1 MMNRKKLGLCL
12 AALLAVGTVFGGCGK
27 DNDGDKQVGGA
38 DNRPV
43 VKVGFMGPLTGGNAS
58 EGSAARNGFT
68 MAFDQLN
75 ESGELPYY
83 VEVVAMDDGS
93 KPEIATS
100 AVQRLVTTDGM
111 VAISGHWNSPAAEA
125 TIPICKANNIPLVI
139 WGAIGESLT
148 SAENYPVVTRV
159 CPTDRQ
165 ENVTLAKYVLED
177 LGYKNIYIISDTTSY
192 GQSNTQAFQEEMKK
206 YDANLIG
213 IDEVP
218 DTQNDFR
225 AILSKVK
232 QAKPDAIFFGGV
244 SMSGGLVKSQMA
256 DAGMDDILLFGI
268 SGICSEDFIIAAGAE
283 NAEGT
288 FSIKPGTDPAKTE
301 VGQKFLADY
310 EAKNY
315 SVPVG
320 AFTPYSYDAAQVIIQ
335 AMKDCEGEITAEK
348 MIEKIAAVKANGLL
362 GETQFDE
369 IGQTTNPASY
379 ALVVQD
385 GKWVPWEESLY
396 ATGERTLP
404 GRK

>member
-1 MMNRKKLGLCL
+1 MKKKSVGFLM
-12 AALLAVGTVFGGCGK
+12 AALLAVGTLFSGCGAENK
-27 DNDGDKQVGGA
+27 DNQVAGNDG
-38 DNRPV
+38 RPV
-43 VKVGFMGPLTGGNAS
+43 IRVGFMGPLTGGNAS

-75 ESGELPYY
+75 ASGELPYY
-83 VEVVAMDDGS
+83 VEVVSMDDGS
-93 KPEIATS
+93 KPETGVS
-100 AVQRLVTTDGM
+100 AVQKLVTTENI
-111 VAISGHWNSPAAEA
+111 VAISGHWNSPVAEV
-125 TIPICKANNIPLVI
+125 TIPICKSNEIPLVI

-148 SAENYPVVTRV
+148 SEANYPIVTRV

-165 ENVTLAKYVLED
+165 ENEKLAKYVLED

-192 GQSNTQAFQEEMKK
+192 GQSNTQAFQEQMKL
-206 YDANLIG
+206 YGANLVG

-232 QAKPDAIFFGGV
+232 QANPDAIFFGGV
-244 SMSGGLVKSQMA
+244 AMGAGLVKSQMV

-268 SGICSEDFIIAAGAE
+268 SGICSEDYIIAAGAE

-288 FSIKPGTDPAKTE
+288 FSTKPGTDPTKTE
-301 VGQKFLADY
+301 VGQQFLAAY
-310 EAKNY
+310 AEKNY
-315 SVPVG
+315 DVPVG
-320 AFTPYSYDAAQVIIQ
+320 AFTPYAYDAAQVIIQ
-335 AMKDCEGEITAEK
+335 AMKDCEGEITAAQ

-379 ALVVQD
+379 GLVVQD

-396 ATGERTLP
+396 ATGERQLP